1 MTKQLYLIL
10 LISAAFFTRC
20 VPPVDEAITDVHVDF
35 TNPAIQKLYNFQD
48 NRQTDSLLRYFFQK
62 DPTYRYLAALAFA
75 SIRDTLHVDTIAR
88 LLYDPVDK
96 VRIAAAYA
104 MGQMGSPKAEQLLI
118 NAFDQYDT
126 AGISKNFNAAIL
138 EAIGKCGT
146 EKSLTSLASISTYQ
160 PNDTALLEGQ
170 AWGIYR
176 FALRAIISDA
186 GTAKM
191 LDFATRSEY
200 PPSVRMIGANYLSR
214 AEGLKLENGDS
225 LIAPA
230 IAREDDPRTRMAL
243 AIALGKTQT
252 ERAAN
257 ALLYQFNIERDYRV
271 RCNLMRALYNF
282 DYEKVKPVALQA
294 LKDPNVAVA
303 TIAAGFFVEKG
314 KPEDG
319 SLYRQLAKEPAPWE
333 VQMALYT
340 AASKHIPLT
349 FPETRKY
356 LNWELKRRLETATNP
371 YEKAAALQALAAN
384 GWNYRYIR
392 DVGYLFD
399 SAPVR
404 TASVEALAAIAR
416 RPGFNEFFGG
426 GNQVKKELAEF
437 FIEAIQTADVGMASV
452 AANVLREPGL
462 GFKELVGGF
471 TVLEQMLPKLKTP
484 KTVEAYIEV
493 QKTLNY
499 FKGVDAGVADL
510 PASAHPIDWK
520 LISNLKKDTWVV
532 INTAKGDIV
541 LEMLSE
547 YAPGSVANFL
557 TLVNDKFFNGKNFHR
572 VVSNFVIQGGCT
584 RGDGYGS
591 LDYTI
596 RTEVPYLHY
605 DREGYV
611 GMASAGPDTEST
623 QFFIT
628 HSPTPH
634 LDGRYTIF
642 AKVVAGMDV
651 VHKIQI
657 GDVMN
662 KVIIQEQKN

>member
-1 MTKQLYLIL
+1 MNKQLYFIL
-10 LISAAFFTRC
+10 LITAALFTQC
-20 VPPVDEAITDVHVDF
+20 LPPEDEIITEIHVDF
-35 TNPAIQKLYNFQD
+35 TNPAIQKLYDFQD
-48 NRQTDSLLRYFFQK
+48 SRQADSLFRYFHHK

-75 SIRDTLHVDTIAR
+75 SIRDTLRVDSLAP
-88 LLYDPVDK
+88 LLYDPIDK

-104 MGQMGSPKAEQLLI
+104 MGQTGNSKVEQALI
-118 NAFDQYDT
+118 DAFDQYDT

-138 EAIGKCGT
+138 EATGKCGT
-146 EKSLTSLASISTYQ
+146 KENLAPLASISTYH
-160 PNDTALLEGQ
+160 PNDTTLLEGQ

-176 FALRAIISDA
+176 FALRNITSAE

-191 LDFATRSEY
+191 MDFATHSKY
-200 PPSVRMIGANYLSR
+200 PPAVRMIGANYLSR
-214 AEGLKLENGDS
+214 AKDLKLENGDS

-230 IAREDDPRTRMAL
+230 LAREGDPRTRMAL

-252 ERAAN
+252 GRAAN
-257 ALLYQFNIERDYRV
+257 ALLYQFNLERDYRV
-271 RCNLMRALYNF
+271 RCNLLRALYNF

-294 LKDPNVAVA
+294 LKDPNIAVA
-303 TIAAGFFVEKG
+303 TLAARFFVEKG
-314 KPEDG
+314 LPEEG
-319 SLYRQLAKEPAPWE
+319 SLYWQLAKDPAPWE

-349 FPETRKY
+349 FPESRKY

-399 SAPVR
+399 AAPVR
-404 TASVEALAAIAR
+404 TASVEALAGIAR
-416 RPGFNEFFGG
+416 RPDFDRFFGG
-426 GNQVKKELAEF
+426 RKRVKKELKEF
-437 FIEAIQTADVGMASV
+437 FMEAIQTAGVGMTSV

-462 GFKELVGGF
+462 GFKDLVDSLS
-471 TVLEQMLPKLKTP
+471 VLEQALPKLKTP
-484 KTVEAYIEV
+484 QAVEAYIEV

-499 FKGVDAGVADL
+499 FKGVDSGVADL

-520 LISNLKKDTWVV
+520 LISNLKKDARVV
-532 INTAKGDIV
+532 IKTAKGDII
-541 LEMLSE
+541 LEMLPE

-557 TLVNDKFFNGKNFHR
+557 TLVSDKFFNGKNFHR
-572 VVSNFVIQGGCT
+572 VVPNFVIQGGCT

-596 RTEVPYLHY
+596 RSEVPYLHY
-605 DREGYV
+605 DREGCV
-611 GMASAGPDTEST
+611 GMASAGPDTEGT

-634 LDGRYTIF
+634 LDGRYTLF

-657 GDVMN
+657 GDVMEE
-662 KVIIQEQKN
+662 VVIQEQKK